1 MDNAFKY
8 VRDNG
13 IDSEVSYPYRGHVS
27 NISLCNYK
35 LSASYMDR
43 MRPAVLN
50 KMTLSPLVL
59 VMSMSGK
66 GMKLI

>member
-27 NISLCNYK
+27 NISVCNYK

-43 MRPAVLN
+43 MRLAVLSQT
-50 KMTLSPLVL
+50 MLLPIVL
-59 VMSMSGK
+59 VMLMSRAR
-66 GMKLI
+66 MKLT